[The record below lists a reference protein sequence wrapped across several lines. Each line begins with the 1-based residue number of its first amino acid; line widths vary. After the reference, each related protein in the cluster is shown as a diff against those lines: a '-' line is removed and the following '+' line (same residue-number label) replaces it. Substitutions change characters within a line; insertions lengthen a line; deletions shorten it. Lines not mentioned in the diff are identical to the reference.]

1 MTGIDYFIGGSMEI
15 KSVIGME
22 GCEEDM
28 SPERGN
34 DFRKELDSYLKGRVK
49 GATYN
54 LERKTLANG
63 TTKVYAELHLEVE

>member
-1 MTGIDYFIGGSMEI
+1 MGTL
-15 KSVIGME
+15 SVIGTE

-34 DFRKELDSYLKGRVK
+34 DFRKELEGYLRGRVK
-49 GATYN
+49 AATYN

>member
-1 MTGIDYFIGGSMEI
+1 VTDIDYSIGGRMDTV
-15 KSVIGME
+15 SVVGME

-28 SPERGN
+28 SLERGE

-54 LERKTLANG
+54 LERKTLADG
-63 TTKVYAELHLEVE
+63 TVKVYAELHLEVE